1 MSRKKLSIISIIL
14 KEPIKKL
21 WIEQT
26 YRTPEIKFSYGNLS
40 LRGTFVPIDPV
51 AFYLPLLKW
60 VSKYSIAP
68 APVTVV
74 DIGLKY
80 TRGFAMNYIQKL
92 LQELIL
98 LNNENHQVIINWYFS
113 ANSIDKKAGEH
124 LSRKLDYPFNFVE
137 VEEIW

>member
-1 MSRKKLSIISIIL
+1 MQKLY
-14 KEPIKKL
+14 
-21 WIEQT
+21 IEQT

-40 LRGTFVPIDPV
+40 LRGTFVPVDPV

-68 APVTVV
+68 APVTIIDVF
-74 DIGLKY
+74 LRY
-80 TRGFAMNYIQKL
+80 TRGYAMNYIHKL

-113 ANSIDKKAGEH
+113 ASSIDVKAGMY
-124 LSRKLDYPFNFVE
+124 LSRKLNFVFNIIE
-137 VEEIW
+137 VEEIC